1 MKVFIVGGG
10 SAGHVLPT
18 VPVVIALADEGH
30 EVTFVGTNSGLEAD
44 LIAGLPCEFRAISA
58 GKLRRYLSIENFV
71 DIFRTLR
78 GVCQSLLLVL
88 KTRPHVIFS
97 KGGYVS
103 FPLVLAGWICRV
115 PIVAHESDIS
125 PGLANRLVTPMADTI
140 CTSFADT
147 AFERTKTRVVYT
159 GTPLRAE
166 ITSGSATLGRQRLG
180 ITPDQ
185 PLLVVTG
192 GSLGADR
199 LNEIV
204 RRAIPDLIQ
213 GFHVFHVC
221 GPGKLAPIDVAGYVQ
236 AEFVAEGWGDL
247 LAAADV
253 VLSRAGANA
262 LFELIALRKKNLL
275 VPLPK
280 NASRGD
286 QIENAAYA
294 QKRGWSLV
302 IAEEDL
308 TAARLSAGVRQLL
321 EHGDRW
327 TQRLAEVSAPNAAH
341 AIVMEIH
348 AAVGKSP

>member
-1 MKVFIVGGG
+1 MKVLIVGGG

-18 VPVVIALADEGH
+18 VPIVTALAEEGH
-30 EVTFVGTNSGLEAD
+30 DVVFVGTHSGLEAD
-44 LIAGLPCEFRAISA
+44 LVAELPCDFRAISA
-58 GKLRRYLSIENFV
+58 GKLRRYLSLENV
-71 DIFRTLR
+71 LDIFRTLL
-78 GVCQSLLLVL
+78 GIFQSLLLVL
-88 KTRPHVIFS
+88 KTKPQVIFS

-125 PGLANRLVTPMADTI
+125 PGLANRLVTPFANTI

-147 AFERTKTRVVYT
+147 AFKGAKTHVVHT

-166 ITSGSATLGRQRLG
+166 IVDGSATTGRQRLG
-180 ITPDQ
+180 ISPDK

-204 RRAIPDLIQ
+204 RSEIQ
-213 GFHVFHVC
+213 ELTQTFYVFHVC
-221 GPGKLAPIDVAGYVQ
+221 GPGKLVAMEVSDYVQ
-236 AEFVAEGWGDL
+236 AEFVAEGWGDV

-262 LFELIALRKKNLL
+262 LFELVALQKKNLL

-280 NASRGD
+280 VASRGD

-294 QKRGWSLV
+294 QARGWSLV

-308 TAARLSAGVRQLL
+308 TPQSLGAAVRQLL
-321 EHGDRW
+321 EQGEQW
-327 TQRLAEVSAPNAAH
+327 TTRLAEFATPNAAH

-348 AAVGKSP
+348 AAARKSP